1 MKFQFRWAK
10 TYRDL
15 LPFCVYLY
23 SIYKIY
29 SRLLTSIVYY
39 LYVSISIV
47 LRLNDWS
54 SFFYRFLQQW
64 DRLLP
69 PVQIFMKTVVEI
81 FFRPIP
87 TYVTQLVPKHFVLL
101 PVVAAVSHIENIFVL
116 TIMYTENDSNLI
128 LKKMNVYMLYCLPKS
143 IFNLTHFSEVLD
155 F

>member
-1 MKFQFRWAK
+1 MIRKAYLKFQFRWAK
-10 TYRDL
+10 TYHDL

-69 PVQIFMKTVVEI
+69 PVQTFMKTVVEI
-81 FFRPIP
+81 FFPPIP

-101 PVVAAVSHIENIFVL
+101 LVVAAVSHIENIFVL
-116 TIMYTENDSNLI
+116 IIMYTENERI
-128 LKKMNVYMLYCLPKS
+128 VYS
-143 IFNLTHFSEVLD
+143 IQID
-155 F
+155 R

>member
-1 MKFQFRWAK
+1 MFKNKIKDRQTDWPRDRRWSEK
-10 TYRDL
+10 L
-15 LPFCVYLY
+15 IWNFSSGELKLYLY
-23 SIYKIY
+23 SIYTIY

-69 PVQIFMKTVVEI
+69 PVQTFMKTVVEI
-81 FFRPIP
+81 FFPPIP

-101 PVVAAVSHIENIFVL
+101 LVVAAVSHIENIFVL
-116 TIMYTENDSNLI
+116 IIMYTENKRI
-128 LKKMNVYMLYCLPKS
+128 VYT
-143 IFNLTHFSEVLD
+143 IQID
-155 F
+155 R

>member
-1 MKFQFRWAK
+1 MFKNKIKDRQTDWPRDRRWSEK
-10 TYRDL
+10 L
-15 LPFCVYLY
+15 IWNFSSGELKLYLY
-23 SIYKIY
+23 SIYTIY

-69 PVQIFMKTVVEI
+69 PVQTFMKTVVEI
-81 FFRPIP
+81 FFPPIP

-101 PVVAAVSHIENIFVL
+101 LVVAAVSHIENIFVL
-116 TIMYTENDSNLI
+116 IIMYTENERI
-128 LKKMNVYMLYCLPKS
+128 VYT
-143 IFNLTHFSEVLD
+143 IQID
-155 F
+155 R